1 MRRSAFVLAA
11 LTASVAACAQGDR
24 GADTAAVDTTT
35 TAPAAV
41 ASAAAPGATPT
52 GRALTAADVA
62 GEWAGTSYAEVG
74 DSVTGRWHIRTRTD
88 STAVFTFDD
97 TKRTIDYKT
106 TISGDSL
113 VAVSEP
119 YTPPGAPANAPK
131 LTFHAIG
138 RLYGDTLRGV
148 THIMSAAKPDS
159 LISTSR
165 WVATRAK

>member
-1 MRRSAFVLAA
+1 MRRRPAFLLAA
-11 LTASVAACAQGDR
+11 LTTSVAACARGDR

-41 ASAAAPGATPT
+41 ASAAAPAATS
-52 GRALTAADVA
+52 LTAADVA
-62 GEWAGTSYAEVG
+62 GEWAGTSYAEMG
-74 DSVTGRWHIRTRTD
+74 DSVTGRWHIKTRTD

-106 TISGDSL
+106 TIAGDSL
-113 VAVSEP
+113 VAVSAP

-159 LISTSR
+159 LVSSSR
-165 WVATRAK
+165 GVATRAK